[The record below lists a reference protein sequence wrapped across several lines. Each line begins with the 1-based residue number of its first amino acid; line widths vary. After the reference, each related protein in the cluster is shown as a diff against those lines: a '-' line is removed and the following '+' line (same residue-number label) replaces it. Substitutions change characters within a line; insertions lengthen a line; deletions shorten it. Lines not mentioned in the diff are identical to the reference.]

1 VIWEAQRA
9 AREAVIRRLKGEG
22 RRVSLMSASEINR
35 LAVTHLREHHREL
48 FAAAERSG
56 TVQMLRFSFSRR
68 HVDPPAKSLN
78 ECHAQNGVT
87 IGPSINK
94 DRGGQQ

>member
-1 VIWEAQRA
+1 
-9 AREAVIRRLKGEG
+9 
-22 RRVSLMSASEINR
+22 VSLMSASELNT
-35 LAVTHLREHHREL
+35 LAVAHLRANAAEQ
-48 FAAAERSG
+48 FAAAEASG
-56 TVQMLRFSFSRR
+56 VVQNLRFSFSRR